1 METRRYSL
9 AEEIFNALTHGVG
22 TLFAVSAL
30 TLMIVFASFYGSAL
44 HIVSVSIYGTT
55 MVLLYLASTLY
66 HSLTNE
72 RAKDIFKLLDH
83 AAIFLLIAGTYTPF
97 LLVTLGGVLG
107 WSLLIIVWIIA
118 ILGIV
123 FKVFFIK
130 RFQIL
135 STLIYL
141 AMGWLVV
148 IAIKPLIAALP
159 IAGFRLLMAGGLSY
173 TLGSVFYIRKSK
185 AFNHGIWHLFV
196 LGGSVCHF
204 LAVLLYVLPGKNEN
218 VLNFM

>member
-1 METRRYSL
+1 MEIRRYSL

-30 TLMIVFASFYGSAL
+30 TLMIIFASFYGSAL
-44 HIVSVSIYGTT
+44 HIISVSIYGTT

-72 RAKDIFKLLDH
+72 RAKDIFKLFDH

-97 LLVTLGGVLG
+97 LLVTLRGELG
-107 WSLLIIVWIIA
+107 WSLLIIVWLIA
-118 ILGIV
+118 IMGIV

-130 RFQIL
+130 RFQKL

-148 IAIKPLIAALP
+148 IAIKPLFAALP

-173 TLGSVFYIRKSK
+173 TLGSIFYVWKSK

-204 LAVLLYVLPGKNEN
+204 LAVLLYVLPGKN
-218 VLNFM
+218 

>member
-1 METRRYSL
+1 M
-9 AEEIFNALTHGVG
+9 
-22 TLFAVSAL
+22 
-30 TLMIVFASFYGSAL
+30 
-44 HIVSVSIYGTT
+44 
-55 MVLLYLASTLY
+55 
-66 HSLTNE
+66 
-72 RAKDIFKLLDH
+72 
-83 AAIFLLIAGTYTPF
+83 LIAGTYTPF
-97 LLVTLGGVLG
+97 LLVTLNGVLG

-159 IAGFRLLMAGGLSY
+159 LAGFSLLMAGGLSY

-204 LAVLLYVLPGKNEN
+204 LAVLLYVLPGKN
-218 VLNFM
+218 